1 MLRSVRIRMKRSDEP
16 RVLILGLDNAGKTT
30 ILNTLRQNEG
40 SSATPAA
47 PEGPTQGFNTMELTR
62 DGMRAKLCD
71 LGGQRSI
78 REFWK
83 DYYNNTDC
91 VIYVVDSSDTRRLEE
106 SHNTFQEILEGI
118 PNVPVLVFAN
128 KQDLATSKTPEVIAT
143 ALELEEHRERKWQ
156 IQGCS
161 AKTSDGLEE
170 GLKWVFSTC
179 KASS

>member
-1 MLRSVRIRMKRSDEP
+1 MLRSVRSRAKRKDEP

-30 ILNTLRQNEG
+30 ILNMLRQVAE
-40 SSATPAA
+40 SPSATA

-62 DGMRAKLCD
+62 DGVHLRLCD

-83 DYYNNTDC
+83 DYYENTDC
-91 VIYVVDSSDTRRLEE
+91 VAYVVDSSDIRRLEE
-106 SHNTFQEILEGI
+106 SCQTFQEVLESI

-128 KQDLATSKTPEVIAT
+128 KQDLATSKTPEVIAL
-143 ALELEEHRERKWQ
+143 ALKLEEHRERKWQ

-161 AKTSDGLEE
+161 AKTGDGLNE
-170 GLKWVFSTC
+170 GFQWI
-179 KASS
+179 SSICIVNP